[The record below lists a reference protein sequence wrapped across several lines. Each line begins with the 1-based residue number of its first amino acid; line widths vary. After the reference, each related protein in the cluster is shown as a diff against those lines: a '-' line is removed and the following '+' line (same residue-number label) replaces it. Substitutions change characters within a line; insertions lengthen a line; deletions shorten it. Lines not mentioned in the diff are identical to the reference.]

1 MPPSA
6 HERAFGLAYDE
17 LFARWPES
25 TEERDVDTPYGP
37 TRVHVHGP
45 VDGPPLVLLPGG
57 SATGLVW
64 FANAPALGRRYRIH
78 AVDLLGDAGR
88 TERRGRPLEN
98 ADDLTAW
105 LDALLDGLGLTRA
118 HLCGH
123 SYGAW
128 LAARYALRAPERVD
142 RLALVDPTRV
152 FAGFRPGYLL
162 RALPVLVRPSEARA
176 RAFLAGR
183 RRAPTRTRPGSAS
196 TPSPPSPPDAS
207 SSPADGPRSPACAHR
222 SWCCSRS
229 AAAPIAP
236 PRSPTGSGAR
246 SRRPRWSCSP
256 APPTTPCRSPHRSG
270 STNGCSPS
278 WADGT
283 GRRTTRCHRAGPTRT
298 PAGPRSAGSC
308 PPSAPASRDRPPPPR
323 PRPRSRP

>member
-1 MPPSA
+1 MGMPPSA

-17 LFARWPES
+17 LRARWPAS
-25 TEERDVDTPYGP
+25 TEERDVDTPYGR

-64 FANAPALGRRYRIH
+64 FANAPALGERYRIH

-88 TERRGRPLEN
+88 TERRGRPLRS

-105 LDALLDGLGLTRA
+105 LDALLDGLALTRT

-128 LAARYALRAPERVD
+128 LAVRYALHAPERID

-162 RALPVLVRPSEARA
+162 RALPLLIRPTEARA
-176 RAFLAGR
+176 RAFLAWETAGTHPDETWRRLHALAATAPGR
-183 RRAPTRTRPGSAS
+183 KPVAGGRPRAADLRAPLLVLLAE
-196 TPSPPSPPDAS
+196 
-207 SSPADGPRSPACAHR
+207 
-222 SWCCSRS
+222 
-229 AAAPIAP
+229 
-236 PRSPTGSGAR
+236 R
-246 SRRPRWSCSP
+246 SRTHRAAEVADRVRRVLPEAEAVLLPGATHHSLPRVE
-256 APPTTPCRSPHRSG
+256 PHRLDERLLG
-270 STNGCSPS
+270 FLG
-278 WADGT
+278 
-283 GRRTTRCHRAGPTRT
+283 
-298 PAGPRSAGSC
+298 
-308 PPSAPASRDRPPPPR
+308 
-323 PRPRSRP
+323 